1 MHSNMFSSRQK
12 INSSGVDHKQY
23 FNFLDLQSK
32 GYISARCF
40 QDVLS

>member
-32 GYISARCF
+32 GYISARCL